1 MAHERSTCLNSEN
14 SIAMNPPIVQS
25 SDGVTLVGGAPVS
38 RAEFR
43 LALARAPRIVA
54 ADSGADRA
62 LAAGHRPEAVIGD
75 FDSIS
80 DAARAT
86 LGPDRL
92 HPIAEQV
99 TTDFDKVLRSV
110 AAPFT
115 LALGFTGARIDHG
128 LAVFNTLVRQADRRC
143 LVLGPRDV
151 VFHCPPRLCLS
162 LRPGDRLSLFP
173 MAPVTGRSRGLVWPI
188 DGLTL
193 APDGMTGTSNR
204 VTAREVEVAPDG
216 PGLLVILPR
225 ARLDAALRSLLGAG
239 WQPPPPASP
248 SRRSVRGG

>member
-14 SIAMNPPIVQS
+14 SIAMKRPIVQS
-25 SDGVTLVGGAPVS
+25 LDGVTLVGGAPVTQAS
-38 RAEFR
+38 FR
-43 LALARAPRIVA
+43 MALQRAPRLVA
-54 ADSGADRA
+54 ADGGADRA
-62 LAAGHRPEAVIGD
+62 LAAGHIPEAVIGD

-92 HPIAEQV
+92 FPIAEQA

-115 LALGFTGARIDHG
+115 IALGFTGARIDHG
-128 LAVFNTLVRQADRRC
+128 LAVFNTLARHADRRC

-151 VFHCPPRLCLS
+151 VFHCPPQITLHLA
-162 LRPGDRLSLFP
+162 PGDRLSLFP
-173 MAPVTGRSRGLVWPI
+173 MASVTGRSDGLEWPI

-193 APDGMTGTSNR
+193 APDGMIGTSNR
-204 VTAREVEVAPDG
+204 VIAPKVTLAADG

-225 ARLDAALRSLLGAG
+225 TRLDAALRSLLGQG
-239 WQPPPPASP
+239 WQPPPASP
-248 SRRSVRGG
+248 SR

>member
-14 SIAMNPPIVQS
+14 SIAMNHPIVQS

-38 RAEFR
+38 RASFQ
-43 LALARAPRIVA
+43 LALKRAPRLVA
-54 ADSGADRA
+54 ADGGADRA

-80 DAARAT
+80 HAARAS
-86 LGPDRL
+86 LGPDRMF
-92 HPIAEQV
+92 PIAEQL

-128 LAVFNTLVRQADRRC
+128 LAVFNTLVRHADRRC
-143 LVLGPRDV
+143 LVLGARDV
-151 VFHCPPRLCLS
+151 VFHCPPQLILRLA
-162 LRPGDRLSLFP
+162 PGDRLSLFP
-173 MAPVTGRSRGLVWPI
+173 LAPVTGRSTGLEWPI

-193 APDGMTGTSNR
+193 APDGMIGTSNR
-204 VTAREVEVAPDG
+204 VASREVRLAVDG

-225 ARLDAALRSLLGAG
+225 ARLDAALRSLLGEG
-239 WQPPPPASP
+239 WRPPPPASP
-248 SRRSVRGG
+248 SR

>member
-14 SIAMNPPIVQS
+14 SIAMNPVIVQS

-38 RAEFR
+38 AAAFR
-43 LALARAPRIVA
+43 LALSRAPRLVA
-54 ADSGADRA
+54 ADGGADRA

-80 DAARAT
+80 HAARAS

-92 HPIAEQV
+92 FPIAEQL

-143 LVLGPRDV
+143 LVLGSRDV
-151 VFHCPPRLCLS
+151 VFHCPPELDLRLS
-162 LRPGDRLSLFP
+162 PGDRLSLFP
-173 MAPVTGRSRGLVWPI
+173 MARVTGRSTGLEWPI

-193 APDGMTGTSNR
+193 APDGMIGTSNR
-204 VTAREVEVAPDG
+204 VASRAVRLSVDG

-225 ARLDAALRSLLGAG
+225 ARLDAALRSLLGEA

-248 SRRSVRGG
+248 SR